1 MKTEMRHQNPMTV
14 ERHGLSF
21 STLTRRHFMM
31 VAAAALLVFS
41 GLQPANRCGAQDT
54 PDAKTQAEDAE
65 ATSETKRSERPRPV
79 EESRNSY
86 LGRVLAKPMSHL
98 GAPWLIRPE
107 REEEE
112 RASESF
118 KQLKLAEGMN
128 VCDLGCGNGYWTLPM
143 ARDVGQD
150 GKVYAVDIQREM
162 LQKLRQRSSKY
173 KLDNI
178 EPVLGKVDDP
188 NLPSNKVDLVLM
200 VDVYH
205 EFSHPESMLWGIRRS
220 LTSKGVVA
228 LLEYREEDPGVP
240 IKPLHKM
247 SKRQIMKEYRANG
260 FKLVREYNKLPW
272 QHLMFF
278 ARDDSPLEKIEPV
291 PAQQVLKDLE

>member
-1 MKTEMRHQNPMTV
+1 
-14 ERHGLSF
+14 
-21 STLTRRHFMM
+21 
-31 VAAAALLVFS
+31 
-41 GLQPANRCGAQDT
+41 
-54 PDAKTQAEDAE
+54 
-65 ATSETKRSERPRPV
+65 
-79 EESRNSY
+79 
-86 LGRVLAKPMSHL
+86 
-98 GAPWLIRPE
+98 
-107 REEEE
+107 
-112 RASESF
+112 
-118 KQLKLAEGMN
+118 
-128 VCDLGCGNGYWTLPM
+128 M
-143 ARDVGQD
+143 ARDVGKD

-188 NLPSNKVDLVLM
+188 NLPANKMDLVLM

-220 LTSKGVVA
+220 LNSKGVVA
-228 LLEYREEDPGVP
+228 LLEYREEDPRVP

-247 SKRQIMKEYRANG
+247 SKRQIMKEYSANG

-278 ARDDSPLEKIEPV
+278 ARDDSPLEQIEPV

>member
-1 MKTEMRHQNPMTV
+1 MRNAKSMSNGCDRQLSHDLVTRYLLPLVIAAFTGFIGFQQTSHCAAQEVPGGSDEQTETGT
-14 ERHGLSF
+14 EG
-21 STLTRRHFMM
+21 TK
-31 VAAAALLVFS
+31 S
-41 GLQPANRCGAQDT
+41 GT
-54 PDAKTQAEDAE
+54 
-65 ATSETKRSERPRPV
+65 ETSERPRPV
-79 EESRNSY
+79 EKARRSY

-118 KQLKLAEGMN
+118 KQLKLADGMN

-143 ARDVGQD
+143 AREVGEQ

-162 LQKLRQRSSKY
+162 RQKLRQRSSKY
-173 KLDNI
+173 KLNNI

-188 NLPSNKVDLVLM
+188 NLPANKMDLVLM

-228 LLEYREEDPGVP
+228 LLEYREEDPRVP

-247 SKRQIMKEYRANG
+247 SKRQIMKEYSANG
-260 FKLVREYNKLPW
+260 FKLVREHNKLPW

-278 ARDDSPLEKIEPV
+278 ARDDSPLEKIEPMS
-291 PAQQVLKDLE
+291 AQQVLKDLE